1 MTFNLCWY
9 LKCADTGDISMQGE
23 EQARSDVGDEAGAVI
38 PAAEELAAL
47 GIDAAILDVLGQA
60 PGSVRLIAYQPGDS
74 LYHEGAE
81 IGALY
86 VVRRGRIKLLSY
98 LPDGRARIVRL
109 HKRGAIIGLNGL
121 LGEAHEHAAVAVD
134 QVEVYQIPLTLLS
147 PLKQQDPVAYSQLLE
162 QWHSYLNT
170 ADTWI
175 TEFSTGPIRGRVAR
189 LLLFLIDLDEDSGPR
204 ELTLLSCEEMAE
216 VLGVTPESV
225 SRLLAEFKRSGILIA
240 VGEGTAERYR
250 CDLSALSGEAGD

>member
-1 MTFNLCWY
+1 
-9 LKCADTGDISMQGE
+9 MQGE
-23 EQARSDVGDEAGAVI
+23 EQASGDIPDQSGAVI
-38 PAAEELAAL
+38 QIAEELAAL
-47 GIDAAILDVLGQA
+47 GIEAAITEVLQHA
-60 PGSVRLIAYQPGDS
+60 PGAVRLTTYKPGDT

-109 HKRGAIIGLNGL
+109 HKRGSVIGLNGL
-121 LGEAHEHAAVAVD
+121 LGDTHQHTAVAVD
-134 QVEVYQIPLTLLS
+134 QVEVYQIPLNLLS
-147 PLKQQDPVAYSQLLE
+147 PLKQQDPVAYSRLLE

-189 LLLFLIDLDEDSGPR
+189 LLLFLIDLDEDSGPQ

-216 VLGVTPESV
+216 VMGVTPESV
-225 SRLLAEFKRSGILIA
+225 SRVLAEFKRSGILTA
-240 VGEGTAERYR
+240 QGDAAAERYH
-250 CDLSALSGEAGD
+250 CDLAALSGEARD